1 LNKTE
6 KNITEMVILSDPEN
20 IKKVEAK
27 TERLA
32 KRIGFSEDELDSLAI
47 SVTEIVANAIYHG
60 NKRDHTKRVFI
71 KFVSDARSLK
81 IYIRDEGPGFNPAHV
96 ANPLAPENIFKE
108 SGRGIFIVK
117 TLMDDVRF
125 KFCKKGTE
133 IILTKKVKCE

>member
-1 LNKTE
+1 
-6 KNITEMVILSDPEN
+6 MVIFSDPEN

-60 NKRDHTKRVFI
+60 NKRDNHKRVFI
-71 KFVSDARSLK
+71 KFECRDKSIRISV
-81 IYIRDEGPGFNPAHV
+81 RDEGPGFNPDQV
-96 ANPLAPENIFKE
+96 ANPLAPENLFKE

-125 KFCKKGTE
+125 KFLKDGTE
-133 IILTKKVKCE
+133 IILIKKIKCR